1 MYAKITD
8 DMTDEQKE
16 SIRAKRREAQRKWRQ
31 KNKDKVREYK
41 REERKRNPEKFR
53 QKSARNYWKH
63 REEMKAKA
71 RERYRAKH
79 PHMLPLAKMYKGEPK
94 APKPHPKKYHE
105 FDRDK
110 LAAYKMTK
118 DERQKV
124 KQWKARLDDLD
135 RQYDSKAIDIEA
147 YYNQRNILL
156 GKIKKYDK
164 TYISN
169 DDE

>member
-1 MYAKITD
+1 MSTQKITD

-16 SIRAKRREAQRKWRQ
+16 HIRAKRREWQRNYRK
-31 KNKDKVREYK
+31 KNKEKEKEYRQRYYEK
-41 REERKRNPEKFR
+41 HPEKKAEKQRR
-53 QKSARNYWKH
+53 QTAR
-63 REEMKAKA
+63 R
-71 RERYRAKH
+71 RAKRRA
-79 PHMLPLAKMYKGEPK
+79 MLPLQNMYKGEP
-94 APKPHPKKYHE
+94 ASPKPRPKKYHE

-118 DERQKV
+118 AEQKEV
-124 KQWKARLDDLD
+124 KLIIQRLDDLD
-135 RQYDSKAIDIEA
+135 RQSDSKAIDIEA

>member
-1 MYAKITD
+1 MSTQKITD

-16 SIRAKRREAQRKWRQ
+16 HIRAKRREWQRNYRKKNKEKEKEYRQRYYEKHPEKKAEKQRK
-31 KNKDKVREYK
+31 NA
-41 REERKRNPEKFR
+41 
-53 QKSARNYWKH
+53 AR
-63 REEMKAKA
+63 R
-71 RERYRAKH
+71 RAKRRA
-79 PHMLPLAKMYKGEPK
+79 MLPLAKMYKGEPK

-118 DERQKV
+118 AEKREAEEIK
-124 KQWKARLDDLD
+124 KRLQGLDLNYKEHLIDLETYIRD
-135 RQYDSKAIDIEA
+135 RS
-147 YYNQRNILL
+147 ILL
-156 GKIKKYDK
+156 NKIKKYDK

>member
-1 MYAKITD
+1 MSTQKITD

-16 SIRAKRREAQRKWRQ
+16 HIRAKRREWQRKWRA
-31 KNKDKVREYK
+31 KNKEKDKEYRQRYYEK
-41 REERKRNPEKFR
+41 HPEKKAEKQR
-53 QKSARNYWKH
+53 KQTAR
-63 REEMKAKA
+63 R
-71 RERYRAKH
+71 RAKRRA
-79 PHMLPLAKMYKGEPK
+79 MLPLAKMYQGEP
-94 APKPHPKKYHE
+94 ASPKPHPKKYHE

-124 KQWKARLDDLD
+124 KEWKARLDDLD
-135 RQYDSKAIDIEA
+135 RQYDSKSIDIEA

>member
-1 MYAKITD
+1 MSTQKITD

-16 SIRAKRREAQRKWRQ
+16 HIRAKRREWQRNYRKKNKEKEKEYRQRYYEKHPEKKAEKQRKQ
-31 KNKDKVREYK
+31 T
-41 REERKRNPEKFR
+41 
-53 QKSARNYWKH
+53 AR
-63 REEMKAKA
+63 R
-71 RERYRAKH
+71 RAKRRA
-79 PHMLPLAKMYKGEPK
+79 MLPLQNMYKGEPK
-94 APKPHPKKYHE
+94 APKPRPKKYHE

-135 RQYDSKAIDIEA
+135 RQYDSKTIDIEA